1 LRPKRI
7 RVSSVVLPFSLPGA
21 FAGEPGRNSFASLNH
36 ALTALS
42 ELFEPWRISHSGN
55 ICKQVL
61 FPGAD
66 GKWYPLDR
74 LRRVAEAR
82 EEDALI
88 NRRWQELMKTIL
100 NPGGGR

>member
-1 LRPKRI
+1 
-7 RVSSVVLPFSLPGA
+7 VSSVVLPFSLPGA

-36 ALTALS
+36 VLTALS

-55 ICKQVL
+55 IYKQVL